1 MPNINFPK
9 QGPPRFQADPPND
22 YEPGKSKNEPSTP
35 AEAVEEEMQ
44 QQFEEETIKE
54 DFEGVLKEGVL
65 DKLTAGD
72 KDLYG
77 GAPTE
82 YGALYVVN
90 NYGGYLFDNQFDI
103 SWTST
108 SERIFGDLVGEYTR
122 RQGEA
127 TTALKPPGIFIVTN
141 QAYTPGADNTTWDTG
156 LSETGQLY
164 SLAQNDM
171 SYGLWPISDL
181 FEYDY
186 SSADIQEYAMA
197 DANNANSYTL
207 EQEYINYTYKEL
219 YFLNQKFG
227 YSEYYS
233 AANLEQEVLDKVI
246 DLAQS
251 VITDEISNQVINKV
265 IDYKDLSTQDLTSI
279 AGTEAAQASTPGLT
293 SAATAYGNGNG
304 STTTSTSTT
313 TTATP
318 KDVSIR
324 IEEVIQKVQKVPKDK
339 SK

>member
-1 MPNINFPK
+1 VPIENFK

-54 DFEGVLKEGVL
+54 DFEGVLWESEVWEPSDL
-65 DKLTAGD
+65 RSLRS
-72 KDLYG
+72 DLYG
-77 GAPTE
+77 ATPTE
-82 YGALYVVN
+82 YGTVYIVN

-103 SWTST
+103 SWTSFVDA
-108 SERIFGDLVGEYTR
+108 SPMGGLLFEYSQ
-122 RQGEA
+122 RQREA
-127 TTALKPPGIFIVTN
+127 APGMAPPGVFIVTT
-141 QAYTPGADNTTWDTG
+141 QAYTPGADDTWDNG

-164 SLAQNDM
+164 SLVLYYNG
-171 SYGLWPISDL
+171 GLISLSDL

-186 SSADIQEYAMA
+186 FSADIQEYAMA

-207 EQEYINYTYKEL
+207 EQKYINYTDEEL

-233 AANLEQEVLDKVI
+233 AVNLEQEVLDKVI

-251 VITDEISNQVINKV
+251 VITDEISNQVINRV
-265 IDYKDLSTQDLTSI
+265 IDYKDLSAQDLTSI

-304 STTTSTSTT
+304 STTT

-318 KDVSIR
+318 FDVNLP
-324 IEEVIQKVQKVPKDK
+324 EELL
-339 SK
+339 